1 MTGWKHHLL
10 LWGAAL
16 VGAILLTSAF
26 LLQLDDWH
34 GTLHAVLVT
43 VGAAVLLIIPIEWF
57 TGRLRSEVQS
67 ATIEN
72 QDAVEQVR
80 SESEHKFEELGRRLT
95 DLERLDSE
103 AREAHDEARSRDH
116 EVFDAVVS
124 LDSKVE
130 NLFKALA
137 RAESL
142 RLISTKGVWTS
153 YSETSYSAVRFHNMS
168 GDKRRVEAVL
178 YGPDR
183 HEIWGR
189 IYLAAN
195 QSNRTVLDKL
205 REIARRHGESS
216 TPTVSSIFK
225 GVADTLKFA
234 EKHSNDTPLLQYFPP
249 QWALTETAIIAPEK
263 GQSIGHSQG
272 DRARRDLEVKKKT
285 WLDFDSYFEA
295 SYAAE
300 RQYPM
305 TETQGRWLEE
315 NE

>member
-137 RAESL
+137 RAEMECP
-142 RLISTKGVWTS
+142 RK
-153 YSETSYSAVRFHNMS
+153 
-168 GDKRRVEAVL
+168 
-178 YGPDR
+178 
-183 HEIWGR
+183 
-189 IYLAAN
+189 
-195 QSNRTVLDKL
+195 
-205 REIARRHGESS
+205 
-216 TPTVSSIFK
+216 
-225 GVADTLKFA
+225 
-234 EKHSNDTPLLQYFPP
+234 
-249 QWALTETAIIAPEK
+249 
-263 GQSIGHSQG
+263 
-272 DRARRDLEVKKKT
+272 
-285 WLDFDSYFEA
+285 
-295 SYAAE
+295 
-300 RQYPM
+300 
-305 TETQGRWLEE
+305 
-315 NE
+315 